1 MSGFGIG
8 DIEFSDCGKWVMSRY
23 IGIIPWIQ
31 ETDSFE
37 YWAFGISQ
45 NLCIHN
51 CGNVKGNMI
60 N

>member
-37 YWAFGISQ
+37 Y
-45 NLCIHN
+45 
-51 CGNVKGNMI
+51 
-60 N
+60 